1 MLKKCSMNALYVPVK
16 IIGYSHNQVLYQ
28 VKVIYIKILPIG
40 LDDTQQFTVNRL
52 MPLFVNKTNNYSP

>member
-1 MLKKCSMNALYVPVK
+1 MLNKYSMNALCGPIK

-52 MPLFVNKTNNYSP
+52 VLQFVNNTNNYSP